1 MTKLLYF
8 AWLREK
14 LGAAEENITLPTSL
28 ATVADLLAWQK
39 TRGQKFA
46 AAFGE
51 KNQVRCAVDQDF
63 ATPSTPITSAREI
76 AFFPPV
82 TGG

>member
-1 MTKLLYF
+1 MKLLYF

-14 LGAAEENITLPTSL
+14 LGAAEENLTLPANL
-28 ATVADLLAWQK
+28 ATVADLIAWQK
-39 TRGQKFA
+39 TRGQNFA
-46 AAFGE
+46 AAFGS

-63 ATPSTPITSAREI
+63 ATPATPIANASEI

>member
-1 MTKLLYF
+1 
-8 AWLREK
+8 LREK
-14 LGAAEENITLPTSL
+14 LGAAEENLTLPENL
-28 ATVADLLAWQK
+28 ATVADLIAWQK
-39 TRGQKFA
+39 TRGQNFA
-46 AAFGE
+46 AAFGS

-63 ATPSTPITSAREI
+63 ATPATRIANASEI